1 VRGYLRMLGGVL
13 LVGGVGLCI
22 VAAGMAIGDEA
33 FRTAGEALERHPDH
47 VLFQGEYYA
56 ALARHI
62 AYIAIAVLSGAV
74 GVVGSAVLFGL
85 HAVLRR
91 LDRLDDGRAAVS
103 QPAR

>member
-1 VRGYLRMLGGVL
+1 VRGYLRLLGGVL
-13 LVGGVGLCI
+13 LIGGVGLCL
-22 VAAGMAIGDEA
+22 VAAVMAIGDEA
-33 FRTAGEALERHPDH
+33 FRKAGEALERHPDH

-62 AYIAIAVLSGAV
+62 AYIAVAILSGAV
-74 GVVGSAVLFGL
+74 GILGSAVLFGL

-91 LDRLDDGRAAVS
+91 LERLEDGHAVS

>member
-1 VRGYLRMLGGVL
+1 LLGGVL
-13 LVGGVGLCI
+13 LVGGVGLCL

-33 FRTAGEALERHPDH
+33 FRQAADALARHPDH

-56 ALARHI
+56 ALGRHI
-62 AYIAIAVLSGAV
+62 AYIAVAILSGAV
-74 GVVGSAVLFGL
+74 GIVGSAVLFGL

-91 LDRLDDGRAAVS
+91 LDRLEGGRAVS

>member
-1 VRGYLRMLGGVL
+1 MRGYLRLLGVIL
-13 LVGGVGLCI
+13 LIGGLALCI
-22 VAAGMAIGDEA
+22 GAAGMAIGDET
-33 FRTAGEALERHPDH
+33 FFKAGEALERHPDH

-62 AYIAIAVLSGAV
+62 AYIAIAILAGAV
-74 GVVGSAVLFGL
+74 GIVGSAVLFGL

-91 LDRLDDGRAAVS
+91 LDRLDGTAAAS

>member
-1 VRGYLRMLGGVL
+1 MRLYLRTMAVTL
-13 LVGGVGLCI
+13 LLAGLLI
-22 VAAGMAIGDEA
+22 AAVAASWAIRDEA
-33 FRTAGEALERHPDH
+33 FFKATEALARHPDH

-62 AYIAIAVLSGAV
+62 AYIAVAILSGAV
-74 GVVGSAVLFGL
+74 GIIGSAVLFGL

-91 LDRLDDGRAAVS
+91 LDRLEDARTVS